1 MTPDNRA
8 QIVDFLK
15 HHGTGIVGFCEIPSP
30 LEIAE
35 IDEIFPRAIV
45 FGFSLSKSV
54 LNTIK
59 DRPTLLYKN
68 HYKTVNWIL
77 DQTGFRLSRFIEELG
92 SRALALPAS
101 QTVDWTTQKGH
112 VSHKSLAVAAGLGHI
127 GRSGLVIHPRLGAQ
141 VRYASVFTDMEF
153 PVSAKAVTSCGDCT
167 KCVAAC
173 PARAIEEDGIDL
185 AKCLDKLREFSK
197 IRGIGQYICGICVKV
212 CDGQY

>member
-1 MTPDNRA
+1 M
-8 QIVDFLK
+8 K
-15 HHGTGIVGFCEIPSP
+15 HHGTGIVGFCEIPST
-30 LEIAE
+30 LQIAE
-35 IDEIFPRAIV
+35 IDETFPRAIV

-54 LNTIK
+54 LNTIM

-68 HYKTVNWIL
+68 HYKTVNWML

-101 QTVDWTTQKGH
+101 QTVDWEKQKGH
-112 VSHKSLAVAAGLGHI
+112 VSHKALAVAAGLGHI

-153 PVSAKAVTSCGDCT
+153 PVSAKAVTSCGNCM

-197 IRGIGQYICGICVKV
+197 VRGIGQYICGVCVKV
-212 CDGQY
+212 CDGRH